1 MIWQRKK
8 TDTNCR
14 KFKETEAEFKEFE
27 PQFKFKPRLKFF
39 KFGLKLYLINKL
51 LTISAYKTTIILI
64 DGKKVKLH
72 IWDTSGQ
79 GRFCT
84 IIR

>member
-1 MIWQRKK
+1 M
-8 TDTNCR
+8 
-14 KFKETEAEFKEFE
+14 FSFLVF
-27 PQFKFKPRLKFF
+27 L
-39 KFGLKLYLINKL
+39 
-51 LTISAYKTTIILI
+51 AYKTTIILI

-84 IIR
+84 IIRYGRETERPTGYRQGFGFVPYSFYTVPDQDSAI

>member
-1 MIWQRKK
+1 MKK
-8 TDTNCR
+8 
-14 KFKETEAEFKEFE
+14 K
-27 PQFKFKPRLKFF
+27 LKFWGISKDTF
-39 KFGLKLYLINKL
+39 L
-51 LTISAYKTTIILI
+51 LQGMEDGSMDSPYTSTGGAAYKTTIILI